1 MQPTHIFTNGC
12 SFMSIRSKER
22 VMTHTGMELQ
32 KLMGLEKACHL
43 GGGGRGNTR
52 NSVTTK
58 AWCEKNS
65 ELADKCFFVI
75 SISSGQRFDY
85 PVTDRYKAK
94 KFPMLTTHWRTT
106 KPHGHL
112 PVENFFRYLHKECH
126 LDLDQLIQLESIE
139 AILNIQNYFKVKKY
153 PYVMYKAIKDPEIKV
168 DYKFKD
174 IKALWNAVDKTRF
187 FKPETCHLDYTIE
200 NNQSCAPGDHH
211 PSTEGHKDWAK
222 QLKEFIDAN
231 NLRTI

>member
-1 MQPTHIFTNGC
+1 
-12 SFMSIRSKER
+12 
-22 VMTHTGMELQ
+22 
-32 KLMGLEKACHL
+32 
-43 GGGGRGNTR
+43 
-52 NSVTTK
+52 
-58 AWCEKNS
+58 
-65 ELADKCFFVI
+65 
-75 SISSGQRFDY
+75 
-85 PVTDRYKAK
+85 
-94 KFPMLTTHWRTT
+94 
-106 KPHGHL
+106 
-112 PVENFFRYLHKECH
+112 
-126 LDLDQLIQLESIE
+126 
-139 AILNIQNYFKVKKY
+139 
-153 PYVMYKAIKDPEIKV
+153 MYKAIKDPEIKV